1 MAGHLF
7 CGVCSAPS
15 CPSLDWCFCSCGS
28 RASAGWCLLTAM
40 LIPRFPIPTAS
51 LGSHQPP
58 PSLYSLL
65 DIKCQPISFANLR
78 IWPCACA
85 WLRGYPSPDTRIP
98 QQKAETTVNACSL
111 AAGNGKQRS
120 RSGQEDSRR
129 RRLLFSKAVRE
140 LRGGN
145 LSTPYRSSCART
157 WQASNQMTTT
167 PTDKVPL
174 GRTIAYESRVLH
186 PGSHCHGNRNVLH
199 AFSTAGQALTMSR

>member
-1 MAGHLF
+1 MWCLF
-7 CGVCSAPS
+7 CAFLSVSGLVFLFLWKQGFRWLVSAHSHVNPPVS
-15 CPSLDWCFCSCGS
+15 NSNGF
-28 RASAGWCLLTAM
+28 AGQSPA
-40 LIPRFPIPTAS
+40 
-51 LGSHQPP
+51 

-78 IWPCACA
+78 IWPSACA
-85 WLRGYPSPDTRIP
+85 WLRGYPSPDTLIP

-157 WQASNQMTTT
+157 WQASNDNDT
-167 PTDKVPL
+167 
-174 GRTIAYESRVLH
+174 
-186 PGSHCHGNRNVLH
+186 
-199 AFSTAGQALTMSR
+199 